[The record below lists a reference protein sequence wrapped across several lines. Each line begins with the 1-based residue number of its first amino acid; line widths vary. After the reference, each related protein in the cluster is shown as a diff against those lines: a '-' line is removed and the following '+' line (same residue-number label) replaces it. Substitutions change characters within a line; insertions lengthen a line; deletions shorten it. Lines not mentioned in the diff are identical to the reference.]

1 MRGHYAIGLL
11 TQGLVL
17 VGDAFC
23 SLFCICGR
31 LIDAWMSDGTGP
43 VPYGHDYVYE
53 FICIF

>member
-1 MRGHYAIGLL
+1 MQIGLL